1 MTQRPPMTHRPEV
14 KDFLDDLLPHAFPGV
29 RVSKA
34 FGYPAYKV
42 EGRIFGFVGGDGVAI
57 KLGEAAVQRLH
68 APGTPYVRLVI
79 ENGAAWKAWLSI
91 NHLDPEAFT
100 DDLQLFA
107 DSIECVRGTG

>member
-1 MTQRPPMTHRPEV
+1 MPDNPPSRYRPEV
-14 KDFLDDLLPHAFPGV
+14 KTFLDNLLPNAFPGV
-29 RVSKA
+29 RASKA

-42 EGRIFGFVGGDGVAI
+42 EGRIFAFVGGEGVAI

-68 APGTPYVRLVI
+68 APGTPYIRLVI
-79 ENGAAWKAWLSI
+79 ENGAVWKAWLSMD
-91 NHLDPEAFT
+91 HLDPKSYA